1 MRSGIKLDDRFTSP
15 YLIKV
20 ITKNLD
26 NGLFKRILIEQGNKQ
41 NFITASLWSYKVLD
55 LKVLFLARDHLEC
68 LEWNVQITG

>member
-41 NFITASLWSYKVLD
+41 NFITASL
-55 LKVLFLARDHLEC
+55 
-68 LEWNVQITG
+68 